1 VERFRVTDRLLVVAS
16 RCNALADEVD
26 AGAPPALGTSGQ
38 PSSAAMNIGHT
49 GVKAA
54 TAAMAARM
62 QATGIDIAAASISY
76 DENEAQSAIKL
87 SAVAE
92 VSE

>member
-1 VERFRVTDRLLVVAS
+1 MAS
-16 RCNALADEVD
+16 RCSSLADEAAV
-26 AGAPPALGTSGQ
+26 GAAPALGALGQ

-54 TAAMAARM
+54 GAAMTARM
-62 QATGIDIAAASISY
+62 QATGIDIAAASTSY

-87 SAVAE
+87 SAVAGYM
-92 VSE
+92 

>member
-16 RCNALADEVD
+16 RCNSLADEVTV
-26 AGAPPALGTSGQ
+26 GAAPASGALEQ
-38 PSSAAMNIGHT
+38 PSSAAMHIGHT

-54 TAAMAARM
+54 AAAMTTRL
-62 QATGIDIAAASISY
+62 QATGIDIAAASTSY
-76 DENEAQSAIKL
+76 DENEAQSVIKL

-92 VSE
+92 DI